1 VAPACANHRLNLQR
15 RRLEQAVR
23 FGLEMAKAFGQRMC
37 RFHDG
42 EEWAKIQTRYG
53 SMKRLQ
59 TLGEG

>member
-1 VAPACANHRLNLQR
+1 MRFS
-15 RRLEQAVR
+15 LEV
-23 FGLEMAKAFGQRMC
+23 AKASGQRTC

-53 SMKRLQ
+53 AMKRLQ

>member
-1 VAPACANHRLNLQR
+1 MRFC
-15 RRLEQAVR
+15 LEV
-23 FGLEMAKAFGQRMC
+23 AKALGEGTC
-37 RFHDG
+37 RFYNG